1 MYHMSEQ
8 TANPSPDARRHRI
21 LELLDREGEAP
32 VEMLAER
39 FGVSGMTIRRDL
51 QDLADEGR
59 VLRTHGGAAPA
70 QRISFEFRFLENAR
84 QHADAKREIAN
95 LAASLVE
102 PGQTVI
108 LDSSTTTL
116 AIAKRLKAIDR
127 LTVVTTSLPIASE
140 LFGLDHV
147 ETVLLGGTL
156 RKDSPDLFGA
166 ITDQNL
172 EVLRGDV
179 SFLGA
184 DAIDT
189 EGGLYNTV
197 PELGRMLSRMARS
210 ATRAYAVADHSKF
223 DRHELMRFADA
234 KDWTGLITDGGLDR
248 SIASRLSQAGVNVLQ
263 PKTGK
268 RGRATR

>member
-1 MYHMSEQ
+1 MYEQ
-8 TANPSPDARRHRI
+8 TANPSPAARRRRI

-32 VEMLAER
+32 VDALAER

-51 QDLADEGR
+51 QDLAHEGR

-70 QRISFEFRFLENAR
+70 PRVSFEFRFLENAR
-84 QHADAKREIAN
+84 QNADAKRDIAG

-102 PGQTVI
+102 PGQVVI

-116 AIAKRLKAIDR
+116 AIARRLKGLES

-140 LFGLDHV
+140 LFGLDHI

-156 RKDSPDLFGA
+156 RKDAPDLFGA

-172 EVLRGDV
+172 EMLRGDV
-179 SFLGA
+179 AFLGA

-189 EGGLYNTV
+189 DGGLYNAV
-197 PELGRMLSRMARS
+197 PELGRMLRRMAAA

-223 DRHELMRFADA
+223 DRHELMRFADVR
-234 KDWTGLITDGGLDR
+234 DWAGLITDGGLDR
-248 SIASRLSQAGVNVLQ
+248 RIARRLEEAGVGLIR
-263 PKTGK
+263 PKPNRRRPT
-268 RGRATR
+268 A